1 MDLIGRQIDHYRI
14 DSLLGEG
21 GMGAVYRAW
30 DVNLARPVALKV
42 MHRQFA
48 NQAEFQRRFMQEAQA
63 AARLSHPSIA
73 AVHNFG
79 TANGFFYMVMEFI
92 PGGSLNT
99 YLNRLHERRQ
109 LVRLDETLPVL
120 AQVADA
126 LGYAHRQGVVHRDI
140 KPDNII
146 LRPLEEPD
154 REGEPPIRAIVT
166 DFGLAKLMEGGMHTQ
181 SGTFMGTLQY
191 MSPEQALGKP
201 LDGRSD
207 IYSLGVLL
215 YQLATGRLPFDI
227 RTPTEAVMKHINETP
242 PSPRTI
248 RPGLPRTIERI
259 ILRAIAKEPADRF
272 QTGEEFARAMRQ
284 AATNLTDVEV
294 SNYAPPETVIS
305 LVTQLEQVEATPP
318 PQPSRPVPT
327 GRSIPAGASQAVT
340 QSGQLGVVVQ
350 PSAVTV
356 APGGRA
362 DVQVEL
368 LNQGYDSDHYRL
380 TVVGLP
386 PEWVTV
392 SHDSTQ
398 LRPGGQSVL
407 SVTIHPPQAAAT
419 AIAARPY
426 QLVVAS
432 TSNPTEVA
440 TIPGQLTVLPFERF
454 LVDMRPERVP
464 NQGIARVL
472 VRNDGNNRATY
483 TVTARDPA
491 GEIAFDNERAQLTLE
506 PGMRGTVD
514 VRLSARQRPL
524 TGSPRLLPF
533 AVEVT
538 TPAGQRQVKEGQLE
552 VRPALPGWALPLL
565 GLLGVCLCVTVA
577 GLYAI
582 YGNGFGTGG
591 ATQTAEALAAEQ
603 TASAGTQIA
612 IIAQQ
617 TAEAAA
623 GTAVAATATAEAAEL
638 AGDDDGDGLSNS
650 DEERWGTDRGKADTD
665 EDGLS
670 DGEEVNQYGT
680 NPLRPDSDED
690 GLSDGDEV
698 NVHHTSPINPDTDGD
713 GVPDGVEIEEG
724 RNPLLPET
732 PTAPPTETPTA
743 TFTPTA
749 TNTPAPP
756 TATPTQP
763 APTVIV
769 LPTATPSATAAAT
782 ATATTAPA
790 GGNGALVF
798 VDDGELRWL
807 ALELDNGL
815 WQAGDNDEQ
824 LANVDNV
831 VSVKISPN
839 GQRAAFVAEVS
850 NSANELYV
858 VNLDG
863 TGLASLVSS
872 ADLPP
877 TGEGTARLIDS
888 YQWLGDNQTIAFN
901 TLVINLQGP
910 GTGSNEDLWTV
921 AAGSDPV
928 LRFEPGQ
935 GGGAFDIAGNRVV
948 MSNDTEIIRAN
959 LDGSGR
965 EVVHTFPFINTASE
979 YIYYPVPH
987 WTANGNVAYVAIPS
1001 PEPFSGDAEAAVWQI
1016 PNNGAA
1022 AFVTNLTGNILFQPV
1037 YWTDNGNRLAYVRQV
1052 TAPSNPPMQLYIGGG
1067 DGFANLNPYGDEA
1080 GLLTFLDWS
1089 GDSNRF
1095 LYYEQNGA
1103 ATAYVGT
1110 VGEAPVA
1117 INTPGNQILT
1127 GRWLTNST
1135 YFIVAAA
1142 GNNQRIMSGN
1152 LAGETVELVMAQTT
1166 LNGVDAWIP

>member
-1 MDLIGRQIDHYRI
+1 
-14 DSLLGEG
+14 
-21 GMGAVYRAW
+21 
-30 DVNLARPVALKV
+30 
-42 MHRQFA
+42 
-48 NQAEFQRRFMQEAQA
+48 
-63 AARLSHPSIA
+63 
-73 AVHNFG
+73 
-79 TANGFFYMVMEFI
+79 MVLEFI

-99 YLNRLHERRQ
+99 YLTRLQERGQ
-109 LVRLDETLPVL
+109 LLRLDETLPVL

-181 SGTFMGTLQY
+181 SGTFMGTLPY
-191 MSPEQALGKP
+191 MSPEQALGKS

-215 YQLATGRLPFDI
+215 YQLATGRLPFEI

-242 PSPRTI
+242 PAPRSI
-248 RPGLPRTIERI
+248 RPGLPRTVERI
-259 ILRAIAKEPADRF
+259 ILRAIAKEAADRF
-272 QTGEEFARAMRQ
+272 QTGEEFARALRQ
-284 AATNLTDVEV
+284 AATNLTDAEV
-294 SNYAPPETVIS
+294 SSFAPPETVIS
-305 LVTQLEQVEATPP
+305 LVTQLGSARETAAE
-318 PQPSRPVPT
+318 PSRPT
-327 GRSIPAGASQAVT
+327 SSGRYLPAGAAEVVT

-350 PSAVTV
+350 PAAVTV

-368 LNQGYDSDHYRL
+368 LNQGYNADHYRL

-392 SHDSTQ
+392 AHDSAQ
-398 LRPGGQSVL
+398 LLPGGQRVL
-407 SVTIHPPQAAAT
+407 SVTIHPPQGAT
-419 AIAARPY
+419 TVAAARPY

-454 LVDMRPERVP
+454 LVDMRPERVQ

-472 VRNDGNNRATY
+472 VRNEGNNRATY

-491 GEIAFDNERAQLTLE
+491 GEIEFDNERAQLTLE

-514 VRLSARQRPL
+514 VRLSARQRRL
-524 TGSPRLLPF
+524 SGSPRLLPF
-533 AVEVT
+533 EVQVA
-538 TPAGQRQVKEGQLE
+538 TPAGQRQVKGGQLE

-565 GLLGVCLCVTVA
+565 GLLGLCLCLTIG

-582 YGNGFGTGG
+582 YGDGFGTGG
-591 ATQTAEALAAEQ
+591 ATATAEAVAAEQ
-603 TASAGTQIA
+603 TVAAGTQLA

-617 TAEAAA
+617 TAQAAE

-638 AGDDDGDGLSNS
+638 AGDDDDDGLSNS
-650 DEERWGTDRGKADTD
+650 DEDRFGTDRGKADTD

-670 DGEEVNQYGT
+670 DGEEVNQHGT
-680 NPLRPDSDED
+680 EPLNQDSDSD

-698 NVHHTSPINPDTDGD
+698 NVHQSSPINPDTDGD
-713 GVPDGVEIEEG
+713 GVPDGIEVEDG

-732 PTAPPTETPTA
+732 PTAPPTDTPTVTETPTA
-743 TFTPTA
+743 TST
-749 TNTPAPP
+749 P

-769 LPTATPSATAAAT
+769 LPTATPSPTSAAT
-782 ATATTAPA
+782 ATPTPAPDDD
-790 GGNGALVF
+790 GGALVY
-798 VDDGELRWL
+798 VDDGELRII
-807 ALELDNGL
+807 ALELDDGV
-815 WQAGDNDEQ
+815 WQGDGDDEQ
-824 LANVDNV
+824 LADVDNV

-850 NSANELYV
+850 DSANGLFM

-863 TGLASLVSS
+863 TGLALLVGS

-877 TGEGTARLIDS
+877 TGEGTARLIDA
-888 YQWLGDNQTIAFN
+888 YQWLEDSQTIAFN
-901 TLVINLQGP
+901 TLVTNLQGP
-910 GTGSNEDLWTV
+910 GVGSNEDLWTV
-921 AAGSDPV
+921 AAGADPV
-928 LRFEPGQ
+928 VRFEPGE

-979 YIYYPVPH
+979 YIYYPIPQ
-987 WTANGNVAYVAIPS
+987 WTANGNMAYVAIPS
-1001 PEPFSGDAEAAVWQI
+1001 PEPFNSNAEAAVWQI
-1016 PNNGAA
+1016 PNTGGA
-1022 AFVTNLTGNILFQPV
+1022 AFVTQLLGNILFQPV
-1037 YWTDNGNRLAYVRQV
+1037 EWTDSGNRLAYVRQV
-1052 TAPSNPPMQLYIGGG
+1052 VEPSNPPMRLYIGGG
-1067 DGFANLNPYGDEA
+1067 EGFGNLNPYGDDA
-1080 GLLTFLDWS
+1080 PQLSFLDWS
-1089 GDSNRF
+1089 SDNSHF
-1095 LYYEQNGA
+1095 LYYEQDGG
-1103 ATAYVGT
+1103 ATAFVGT
-1110 VGEAPVA
+1110 VGEGPVE
-1117 INTPGNQILT
+1117 IDTPGNRILS
-1127 GRWLTNST
+1127 GRWLTDST
-1135 YFIVAAA
+1135 YLIVA
-1142 GNNQRIMSGN
+1142 GNDNNQRILSGN
-1152 LAGETVELVMAQTT
+1152 LAGETVELVEVQTT
-1166 LNGVDAWIP
+1166 PNGVDAWVP